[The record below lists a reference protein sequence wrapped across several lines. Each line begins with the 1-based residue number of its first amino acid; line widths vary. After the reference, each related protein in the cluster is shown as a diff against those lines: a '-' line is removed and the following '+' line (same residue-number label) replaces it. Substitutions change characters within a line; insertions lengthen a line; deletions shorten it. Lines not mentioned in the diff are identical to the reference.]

1 VPIIATDIV
10 PYRCGLPVTLVDNR
24 FKDWMKAI
32 QTYIH
37 DAQFRTSQGDAL
49 RDAIQRDWY
58 LRDHGLDEW
67 RNSWL
72 PAIK

>member
-1 VPIIATDIV
+1 M
-10 PYRCGLPVTLVDNR
+10 PYRGDLPVTLVENR

-32 QTYIH
+32 QAHIH
-37 DAQFRTSQGDAL
+37 DADMRVKQGDAL

-67 RNSWL
+67 RNAWL
-72 PAIK
+72 PSQKMS